1 MVGRSKPEAKG
12 RKANGGLLRMAERAG
27 IARGVFGTS
36 KGWFYVGT
44 GLWTLRTVRRLAARQ
59 PEILL
64 SEELRPGDRLVIANG
79 RATLDSAPAQVA
91 VAAASAVAKRRR
103 RSR

>member
-1 MVGRSKPEAKG
+1 MVGRSKQAAAG
-12 RKANGGLLRMAERAG
+12 RKADGGLLRMAERAG

-36 KGWFYVGT
+36 KGWLYVGT
-44 GLWTLRTVRRLAARQ
+44 GLWTLRTMRRLALRK

-79 RATLDSAPAQVA
+79 RATLDSVPAQ
-91 VAAASAVAKRRR
+91 AAAAVTAVAKRRR